1 MIDESGS
8 LLWLVAPG
16 CVVAGPWLLGCGTDI
31 FQVLFFERS
40 SFFVYTSRG
49 PGILSDFEISRCPD
63 AEFQGIPGFRD
74 SGFVFRIAVP
84 GRGLKLNRR
93 GSIGGLF

>member
-40 SFFVYTSRG
+40 SFFVYTLLGDLGFYRISRFRDARMPNSREFLDSGIPDLYSGLQSRG
-49 PGILSDFEISRCPD
+49 
-63 AEFQGIPGFRD
+63 
-74 SGFVFRIAVP
+74 
-84 GRGLKLNRR
+84 
-93 GSIGGLF
+93 GG